1 MNPLLY
7 EETVRRELLD
17 DLGRAGDITTDSIV
31 PAEVQAVGKIRNR
44 QAGCVAGIEV
54 ATSVFRL
61 LEESVEVELLR
72 DDGTRVSEDEVLAV
86 LRGSARTL
94 LQGERTALNLL
105 GHLSGIA
112 TATNDMVQRVAEFG
126 TRIVCTRKTT
136 PGLRSLEK
144 YAVRAGGGFNHR
156 FGLDD
161 AVLIKENHIAVA
173 GSIREAITRARS
185 SVGHM
190 VKIEVEVET
199 IVQLK
204 EALEFEIDAVL
215 LDNMAVA
222 TVREAVELAKG
233 RVLTEVSGGITPDNV
248 IPLAAA
254 GVDLLSVGYLTHSS
268 PALDV
273 TFEILPS

>member
-1 MNPLLY
+1 MYKRQL
-7 EETVRRELLD
+7 EETVE
-17 DLGRAGDITTDSIV
+17 I
-31 PAEVQAVGKIRNR
+31 
-44 QAGCVAGIEV
+44 
-54 ATSVFRL
+54 
-61 LEESVEVELLR
+61 ELLR
-72 DDGTRVSEDEVLAV
+72 EDGTRVSEDEVLAV

-112 TATNDMVQRVAEFG
+112 TATNEMVQRVAEFG
-126 TRIVCTRKTT
+126 TRIVCTRKTS